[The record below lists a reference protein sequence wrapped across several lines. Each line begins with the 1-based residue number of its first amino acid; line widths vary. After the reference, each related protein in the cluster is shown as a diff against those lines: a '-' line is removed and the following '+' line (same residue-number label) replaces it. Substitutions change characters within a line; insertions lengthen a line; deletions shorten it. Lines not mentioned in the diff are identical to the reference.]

1 MEQLAYVVPRMLRV
15 TPQVDSVWYK
25 QIMGEQQYPQ
35 NVDKNQMTCERVP
48 QMDPMFWNLSG
59 FSPSQQRSKT
69 ANALDFGFNDFFRP
83 IIDPTFWALCHLLS
97 GHSPAVGSLGNHFW
111 GSQLSIWNSTLD
123 FGVVSLFRFY
133 TSFHYWKQGPN
144 YHFWGNVGA
153 LYRRKPRRVMT
164 AFKGCGAIRLGKV
177 VCWYILVPYYDIL
190 RLYSSHK
197 KRGVPKIGVPLA
209 IIHF

>member
-1 MEQLAYVVPRMLRV
+1 MEQLAYVVSRMSRV
-15 TPQVDSVWYK
+15 TPQVDFVWYK

-83 IIDPTFWALCHLLS
+83 IIDPTFWALCRLLS

-123 FGVVSLFRFY
+123 FGVVYLFLF
-133 TSFHYWKQGPN
+133 TIGSKVQTTTF
-144 YHFWGNVGA
+144 GA
-153 LYRRKPRRVMT
+153 TRERCIVEN
-164 AFKGCGAIRLGKV
+164 
-177 VCWYILVPYYDIL
+177 
-190 RLYSSHK
+190 
-197 KRGVPKIGVPLA
+197 RGVLWPPSRDVVPSGLVWLA
-209 IIHF
+209 GTSWYHTTII